1 MSVSYGLRALRG
13 ASCEPEVIACLLFMR
28 QFGFQRDISPGE
40 RVREVSI
47 NALAIVH
54 VFVVL
59 CVCFALYQDKDVPW
73 SAFRT
78 PLNETKFYHIEPQPN
93 AYPICSLQFND
104 VPRVGLLELA
114 LMASLAYEP
123 PDRLVEASAHYFLS
137 DWRVEPVGGNM
148 DWVKFNVFT
157 PLGQCNFIFQ
167 YLSTSLTSSWFNC
180 MGDSVASTKVGEQ
193 SHNCV
198 RCTGHCGCFRLA

>member
-1 MSVSYGLRALRG
+1 MPPRVLQ
-13 ASCEPEVIACLLFMR
+13 VITCLLFMR

-40 RVREVSI
+40 RVREASI

-59 CVCFALYQDKDVPW
+59 CVCFAMYQDEDTPW

-93 AYPICSLQFND
+93 AYPVAYPICSLQFND
-104 VPRVGLLELA
+104 VPHVGLLELA

-123 PDRLVEASAHYFLS
+123 PNRLVEASAHYFSS
-137 DWRVEPVGGNM
+137 DWRVEPVGENM

-157 PLGQCNFIFQ
+157 PLG
-167 YLSTSLTSSWFNC
+167 LSRETAKDCAHQSHLWSWFDFS
-180 MGDSVASTKVGEQ
+180 MGDGVASSKVGEQ
-193 SHNCV
+193 WHNRL
-198 RCTGHCGCFRLA
+198 RCTRHCGCFGLA